1 MRVIISSA
9 GRRVYLV
16 EWFQHALREAQLA
29 GDVIVIDSDSH
40 APTATAAD
48 GFRQMPAFTSPQYP
62 HALLQCMEEL
72 QPDLFLS
79 LNDHELTA
87 LSQGLSEQLRAR
99 GIVVPV
105 FDAAAHHAVADKY
118 AMSQVLQAAGVS
130 TPETVL
136 VSDVAAVQR
145 LIHKSPMVIIKDRWG
160 SGSSGLQRLRRD
172 EARRWVA
179 TYYTTRPD
187 EPAQPSE
194 ELIMQPDL
202 AGTEYGMD
210 IVTPVRGGPVEAV
223 LVRRKLAMRYG
234 ETSAAIT
241 VDNGSFQGLA
251 EVLNATLGIQ
261 GTIDVDAIVT
271 ADGIP
276 YVIDINPRF
285 GGGYPFSHLA
295 GADVPHFYLA
305 STLGF
310 IPRPGWNT
318 YRHDYVGAKHEGII
332 GFDDQ
337 PELLNSTRAGVPDVQ
352 NA

>member
-16 EWFQHALREAQLA
+16 EWFQHALREAQLL
-29 GDVIVIDSDSH
+29 GDVIVIDSNPY

-48 GFRQMPAFTSPQYP
+48 GFRKMPAFTSEQYP
-62 HALLQCMEEL
+62 QALMQCVDEL
-72 QPDLFLS
+72 RPDLFLS

-87 LSQGLSEQLRAR
+87 LSQGLSKQLRSR

-105 FDAAAHHAVADKY
+105 LDAAAHHAVADKY
-118 AMSQVLQAAGVS
+118 AMSRVLHAAGIA

-145 LIHKSPMVIIKDRWG
+145 IIHKSPNVIIKDRWG
-160 SGSSGLQRLRRD
+160 SGSSGLQHLSRE

-187 EPAQPSE
+187 TPAHASE
-194 ELIMQPDL
+194 ELVMQPALEGD
-202 AGTEYGMD
+202 EYGMD

-223 LVRRKLAMRYG
+223 LARRKLAMRHG

-241 VDNGSFQGLA
+241 VDHGSFQGLA
-251 EVLNATLGIQ
+251 AILNTSLGIQ
-261 GTIDVDAIVT
+261 GTIDVDAVVT
-271 ADGIP
+271 PDGMP

-295 GADVPHFYLA
+295 GADVPHFFLA

-310 IPRPGWNT
+310 TPRAGWNT
-318 YRHDYVGAKHEGII
+318 YRHDYLAAKHEGII
-332 GFDDQ
+332 GFDDE
-337 PELLNSTRAGVPDVQ
+337 PESLNVTRAGVANVQ
-352 NA
+352 SA